1 MARPV
6 ISLLTDFGDRD
17 PSAAICRG
25 VILRIAP
32 DAVLLDI
39 SHEIAKYAIRDGA
52 HVLWCAVPYLPVGTH
67 MAVVDPGVG
76 TERRGVAVRT
86 RRGDVLVGPDNGLL
100 LPAAERLGGAVEAR
114 ELANPAFRLQPV
126 SHSFHARDIFAP
138 ATAHLAAGASFQDV
152 GPAIP
157 LDRLVRLALPAAE
170 AQPGE
175 LRTAVTYL
183 DTFGNA
189 KLAGTTADL
198 VTAIGPLQPG
208 DELRVEREHR
218 PATGVPWVLT
228 FGDVA
233 AGDALLYEDS
243 YGRLCLAVSQGNAA
257 ERFALELDEP
267 VRIRRA

>member
-6 ISLLTDFGDRD
+6 ISLLTDFGGRD

-25 VILRIAP
+25 VMLGIAP

-52 HVLWCAVPYLPVGTH
+52 HVLWCAVPWLPVGTH

-76 TERRGVAVRT
+76 TERRGIAIRT
-86 RRGDVLVGPDNGLL
+86 ARGDVLVGPDNGLL
-100 LPAAERLGGAVEAR
+100 LPAAERVGGAVVAR
-114 ELANPAFRLQPV
+114 ELANPAFQLQPV

-138 ATAHLAAGASFQDV
+138 AAAHLAAGAPFDQL
-152 GPAIP
+152 GPAVP
-157 LDRLVRLALPAAE
+157 LEHLVRLALPAAE
-170 AQPGE
+170 PRPGE

-189 KLAGTTADL
+189 KLAGTTDVLAAAL
-198 VTAIGPLQPG
+198 GPLRPG
-208 DELRVEREHR
+208 DQLRLELDRR
-218 PATGVPWVLT
+218 PATTVPWVMT

-243 YGRLCLAVSQGNAA
+243 YGRLCLAVSQGSAA
-257 ERFALELDEP
+257 ERFRLELDEP
-267 VRIRRA
+267 VRIVRR